1 MINNWRLT
9 AMSCVTSLDASMS
22 LPLRYSHL
30 CSLFCIKYKRWRT
43 PSVKKENKYNSE
55 IIPNLICVWVSWSVL
70 FIAELRLWII
80 SLRDKHFCKFIRKLC
95 GLSVLYR
102 TKNMLIDIQRSLY
115 DIYNNE
121 MLKKIKRP
129 YPTSLTK
136 QI

>member
-43 PSVKKENKYNSE
+43 PSVKKENKHNSE
-55 IIPNLICVWVSWSVL
+55 IIPNPKMCLSIVISMIYCWIKTLDYFIFVNSFANSVS
-70 FIAELRLWII
+70 
-80 SLRDKHFCKFIRKLC
+80 C